1 MVHIYTALVSIFLP
15 PLLLLPHFSDWE
27 KGEKFG
33 YLLLLPR
40 PTAGIYTIHYAMA
53 ASSHVR
59 HTLDR
64 DCCTISISLPT
75 NTHTLETHTAGH
87 AGHVYEFDC
96 NLFFFFFY
104 WGEAGKNVI
113 GPAYQNVVHR
123 RWTRRKKRQLLLL
136 LLLEEISYSFSAG
149 VPHPNDCCWAI
160 RIFPSSIVWP
170 FFLLLLA
177 GLWRLNHEE
186 VVDIICCYH
195 DDDATDRTQKINHA
209 IVGEGNINRHFYV
222 MISLGKEKMPL
233 LWPACKRST
242 REAKFLAGIK

>member
-1 MVHIYTALVSIFLP
+1 MAAGRPYGPHLHYYTALVSIFLP

-87 AGHVYEFDC
+87 AGHVYEFDS

-104 WGEAGKNVI
+104 WGGSWEECYRAGLSECCTPKMNKK
-113 GPAYQNVVHR
+113 
-123 RWTRRKKRQLLLL
+123 KKRQLLLL

-149 VPHPNDCCWAI
+149 VPHQNDCCWAI

-170 FFLLLLA
+170 FFLLMLA
-177 GLWRLNHEE
+177 GL
-186 VVDIICCYH
+186 
-195 DDDATDRTQKINHA
+195 
-209 IVGEGNINRHFYV
+209 
-222 MISLGKEKMPL
+222 
-233 LWPACKRST
+233 
-242 REAKFLAGIK
+242 